1 MNLRQSLTENLGVKI
16 IAFVVALLIWF
27 AASGQQEMVR
37 LRTVPLLVEN
47 LSDSL
52 TITGVIPSEV
62 EIRVSGTRR
71 ALLSLGFKRVHAAV
85 DLSGARPSRQRIPL
99 GAGNV
104 RVPPGFDRRNIT
116 VISPTVVDLHVERV
130 TSRRVQVALS
140 TTGEVPANL
149 IMMEDDVQLAPSWVT
164 IRGPAATVERIRS
177 IPTQTVDLSR
187 LKETVERELP
197 LDYDAGLISC
207 EPDRVMVTLRLQRR
221 GERVLANV
229 PPTVLVDSEK
239 LQAEVI
245 PTTVSLTLEGP
256 APVLDTLSSGDVSV
270 LLDLTGRKPAEY
282 RVAPEVI
289 LPPGVT
295 MAGISVDTL
304 FVRLLDPG
312 ATRKGKR

>member
-1 MNLRQSLTENLGVKI
+1 
-16 IAFVVALLIWF
+16 LIWF

-52 TITGVIPSEV
+52 TITGVVPSDI

-85 DLSGARPSRQRIPL
+85 DLSGARPGRQRIPL
-99 GAGNV
+99 GPGNV

-116 VISPTVVDLHVERV
+116 VISPTVVDLHVERL
-130 TSRRVQVALS
+130 TTRRVQVALS
-140 TTGEVPANL
+140 TTGKVPENL
-149 IMMEDDVQLAPSWVT
+149 MMMEGDVGLAPSWIT
-164 IRGPAATVERIRS
+164 IRGPAATIERIRS
-177 IPTQTVDLSR
+177 IPTQTLDLSR
-187 LKETVERELP
+187 LKETTERELP

-207 EPDRVMVTLRLQRR
+207 DPDRVLVTLRLQRR

-239 LQAEVI
+239 LQAEVL

-256 APVLDTLSSGDVSV
+256 ASVLDTLSSGDVSV
-270 LLDLTGRKPAEY
+270 LLDLTGRRPAEY
-282 RVAPEVI
+282 RIAPEVI
-289 LPPGVT
+289 LPAGVT
-295 MAGISVDTL
+295 LTGISADTL
-304 FVRLLDPG
+304 VVRLLDPAG
-312 ATRKGKR
+312 ARKGKR